1 MYYAAE
7 GVHCQHTTPY
17 NP

>member
-1 MYYAAE
+1 
-7 GVHCQHTTPY
+7 VHRQHTTPY